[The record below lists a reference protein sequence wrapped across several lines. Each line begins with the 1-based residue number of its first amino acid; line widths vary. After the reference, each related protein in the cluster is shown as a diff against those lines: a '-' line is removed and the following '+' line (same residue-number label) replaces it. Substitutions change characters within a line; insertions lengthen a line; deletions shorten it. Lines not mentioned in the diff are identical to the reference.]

1 MNLKKTVATTDGH
14 EWARIIVG
22 RVRHSVRA
30 ICEIAGDGTHGRQRF
45 GLRWQSAATTPLS
58 VRLVTSQSGVALRF
72 PPQSKICGCGASR
85 AGFIRVHS
93 WLTLFLLVL
102 FAPAIRAQNAPHIG
116 YVYPAGGRQGTTF
129 LITVGG
135 QFPSGITNFAV
146 VMDGDLAR
154 AKVVAYDRPLKP
166 MEQQAMKEE
175 LNRYQEKRKSG
186 ERLTEMDLTR
196 LEEIKRLLTQ
206 FGRRPANPAISEFM
220 TLQLTLATNLAPGD
234 HEIRMRTPGGL
245 SNPLKICVGL
255 LPETTRPDW
264 KALPK
269 DRGGMD
275 PALPPPTEATVT
287 LPVTLNGQIV
297 PGGADRYHFW
307 ARQGQQLVIA
317 VEARQLIPYLAD
329 AVPGWFEAVLTIYDP
344 KGKTLASEER
354 FRFKPDPVIHF
365 EVPANGTYTV
375 EIHDSLYRGREDF
388 VYRMTIGELPFV
400 TGIFPPGGKAGEKT
414 SVALTGWNLPEK
426 SLERDNVEAGI
437 TSLKGENF
445 NVVPFAVDDLPEC
458 LEQEPNDSRETAQ
471 LVTLPVIINGRI
483 DHPGDW
489 DVFRFEGRTG
499 DPVVAD
505 VDARRLDSPLD
516 SVIKLTDAA
525 GKQLAFND
533 DFEDKGSGLNTH
545 HADSYFSTVLPTNGT
560 YYLWL
565 GDAQQ
570 KGGPEYSYRLR
581 LSPPQPDFA
590 LRVVPSSLNVRA
602 GGSVPLTV
610 YALRKDGLTN
620 QITLALDGAPA
631 GFKLTGASVPAGQ
644 NQVQVTLTAPA
655 TEQAEPVSLSLQGSA
670 AVQGQMRKRKAV
682 PAEDM
687 MQAFAYRHLVPARE
701 LEVAV
706 LKRPPPRATMTILS
720 GSPVRVPPGA
730 TARIEVG
737 LPGARIAERAQFE
750 LSNPPDGIT
759 IQSASPVRDG
769 VEIVLQTDAAKVK
782 PGLKGNLII
791 NGYAARPAETN
802 AAKSKGNNNQR
813 MPLGALPAIPFEIIP
828 PP

>member
-1 MNLKKTVATTDGH
+1 MAMSPLKYFVAADVSRLTYDAG
-14 EWARIIVG
+14 EI
-22 RVRHSVRA
+22 RA
-30 ICEIAGDGTHGRQRF
+30 
-45 GLRWQSAATTPLS
+45 
-58 VRLVTSQSGVALRF
+58 
-72 PPQSKICGCGASR
+72 ASR
-85 AGFIRVHS
+85 R
-93 WLTLFLLVL
+93 LLQHAHLAISIL
-102 FAPAIRAQNAPHIG
+102 FALAFAAQAQNASHIG

-129 LITVGG
+129 LATVGG

-146 VMDGDLAR
+146 VMDGNLAR

-175 LNRYQEKRKSG
+175 LNRFQEKRKSG
-186 ERLTEMDLTR
+186 ERLTEAELSR
-196 LEEIKRLLTQ
+196 LEQIKRLLMQ
-206 FGRRPANPAISEFM
+206 FGRRPANPAISEFI

-234 HEIRMRTPGGL
+234 HEFRVRALGGL
-245 SNPLKICVGL
+245 SNPLKFCVGL
-255 LPETTRPDW
+255 LPETTKPDW

-269 DRGGMD
+269 DRGSMD
-275 PALPPPTEATVT
+275 PAMPPPTEATVT
-287 LPVTLNGQIV
+287 LPVTINGQIV

-307 ARQGQQLVIA
+307 ARQGQQLVLA

-365 EVPANGTYTV
+365 EVPTNGTYTV

-388 VYRMTIGELPFV
+388 VYRLTLGELPFV
-400 TGIFPPGGKAGEKT
+400 TGIFPLGGKAGEKT
-414 SVALTGWNLPEK
+414 SIALTGWNLPEK
-426 SLERDNVEAGI
+426 SLERENAEAGL
-437 TSLKGENF
+437 TSLTGKYF
-445 NVVPFAVDDLPEC
+445 NVVPFAVDTLPEC

-471 LVTLPVIINGRI
+471 AVTLPVIVNGHI

-533 DFEDKGSGLNTH
+533 DYEDKGSGLNTH

-565 GDAQQ
+565 GDAQH
-570 KGGPEYSYRLR
+570 KGGPEYSYCLR
-581 LSPPQPDFA
+581 LSTPQPDFA

-602 GGSVPLTV
+602 GGSLPLTV
-610 YALRKDGLTN
+610 YALRKDGFTN
-620 QITLALDGAPA
+620 QITLVLDGAPD
-631 GFKLTGASVPAGQ
+631 GFKLTGGSIPAGQ
-644 NQVQVTLTAPA
+644 NMVQVTLTAPPV
-655 TEQAEPVSLSLQGSA
+655 ERAEPVSLSLQGSA
-670 AVQGQMRKRKAV
+670 LIQGQVQVRKAV

-706 LKRPPPRATMTILS
+706 LKRQNPRSAIKIIS
-720 GSPVRVPPGA
+720 GTPVRMPPGG

-737 LPGARIAERAQFE
+737 IPGPRIAERAQFE
-750 LSNPPDGIT
+750 LSNPVEGIS

-769 VEIVLQTDAAKVK
+769 VEIVLQTDATKVK

-791 NGYAARPAETN
+791 NGYVPPPAETN
-802 AAKSKGNNNQR
+802 AAKPKANNNQR

-828 PP
+828 P

>member
-1 MNLKKTVATTDGH
+1 MNLKKTVETTDEHG
-14 EWARIIVG
+14 WTRIIVG
-22 RVRHSVRA
+22 RARHSVRA
-30 ICEIAGDGTHGRQRF
+30 VCEIACDGTHGRQRF

-85 AGFIRVHS
+85 AGFIRVHP
-93 WLTLFLLVL
+93 WLMLFLLVM
-102 FAPAIRAQNAPHIG
+102 FVPAIRGQNAPHIG

-129 LITVGG
+129 PVTVGG
-135 QFPSGITNFAV
+135 QFPSGFTNFAV
-146 VMDGDLAR
+146 VMDENLAR
-154 AKVVAYDRPLKP
+154 AKVVGYDRPLKP
-166 MEQQAMKEE
+166 MEQQALKEE
-175 LNRYQEKRKSG
+175 LNKFQEKRKNG
-186 ERLTEMDLTR
+186 GRLTETELAR
-196 LEEIKRLLTQ
+196 LEQIKRLLTQ

-234 HEIRMRTPGGL
+234 HEFRVRTLGGL
-245 SNPLKICVGL
+245 SNPLKFCVGL
-255 LPETTRPDW
+255 LPETSKPDW
-264 KALPK
+264 KAVPK
-269 DRGGMD
+269 ERGSMD
-275 PALPPPTEATVT
+275 SALPPPTEMTVT
-287 LPVTLNGQIV
+287 LPVTINGQIL

-307 ARQGQQLVIA
+307 ARQGQQLVLA

-329 AVPGWFEAVLTIYDP
+329 AVPGWCEAVLTIYDS
-344 KGKTLASEER
+344 KGKELASEER

-365 EVPANGTYTV
+365 EVPSNGTYIV

-388 VYRMTIGELPFV
+388 VYRMTIGELPYV
-400 TGIFPPGGKAGEKT
+400 TGIFPLGGRAGEKN
-414 SVALTGWNLPEK
+414 SVTLTGWNLPEK
-426 SLERDNVEAGI
+426 ALERENAEVGT
-437 TSLKGENF
+437 TSLNGKFF
-445 NVVPFAVDDLPEC
+445 NNVPFAVETLPEC

-471 LVTLPVIINGRI
+471 AVTLPVIINGRI

-533 DFEDKGSGLNTH
+533 DYEDKGSGLNTH

-565 GDAQQ
+565 GDTQH

-581 LSPPQPDFA
+581 LSPPLPDFA

-610 YALRKDGLTN
+610 YALRKDGFTN

-631 GFKLTGASVPAGQ
+631 GFKLTGGSIPAGQ
-644 NQVQVTLTAPA
+644 SKVQVTLTAPP
-655 TEQAEPVSLSLQGSA
+655 TELAEPVSLSLQGSA
-670 AVQGQMRKRKAV
+670 LIQGQMQTRKAV

-706 LKRPPPRATMTILS
+706 LKRPNPRATMTILS
-720 GSPVRVPPGA
+720 GSPVRMSPGGN
-730 TARIEVG
+730 ARIEVG
-737 LPGARIAERAQFE
+737 LPGPRIAERAQFE
-750 LSNPPDGIT
+750 LSNPPEGIS
-759 IQSASPVRDG
+759 IQSASPVSS
-769 VEIVLQTDAAKVK
+769 L
-782 PGLKGNLII
+782 LN
-791 NGYAARPAETN
+791 NGHN
-802 AAKSKGNNNQR
+802 
-813 MPLGALPAIPFEIIP
+813 
-828 PP
+828 

>member
-1 MNLKKTVATTDGH
+1 MHQATHIASGARNLFRFNDRLAI
-14 EWARIIVG
+14 AR
-22 RVRHSVRA
+22 RS
-30 ICEIAGDGTHGRQRF
+30 
-45 GLRWQSAATTPLS
+45 GLKSALLA
-58 VRLVTSQSGVALRF
+58 
-72 PPQSKICGCGASR
+72 ASL
-85 AGFIRVHS
+85 AFVS
-93 WLTLFLLVL
+93 L
-102 FAPAIRAQNAPHIG
+102 AQAQNAPHIG

-129 LITVGG
+129 LVTVGG

-146 VMDGDLAR
+146 VLDGDFAR
-154 AKVVAYDRPLKP
+154 TKIIGYDRPLKP

-175 LNRYQEKRKSG
+175 LNRFQEKRKSG
-186 ERLTEMDLTR
+186 ERLTETELAR
-196 LEEIKRLLTQ
+196 LEQIKRLLTQ

-234 HEIRMRTPGGL
+234 HEIRVRALGGL
-245 SNPLKICVGL
+245 SNPVKFCVGL
-255 LPETTRPDW
+255 FPETSKPDW

-269 DRGGMD
+269 ERGSMD
-275 PALPPPTEATVT
+275 PALPPPAEATVT

-365 EVPANGTYTV
+365 EVPSNGTYTV

-388 VYRMTIGELPFV
+388 VYRMTIGELPYV
-400 TGIFPPGGKAGEKT
+400 TGIFPLGGRAGEKT
-414 SVALTGWNLPEK
+414 SIVLTGWNLPEK
-426 SLERDNVEAGI
+426 TLERDNAEAGL
-437 TSLKGENF
+437 TSLTGKYF
-445 NVVPFAVDDLPEC
+445 NVVPFAEDDLPEC
-458 LEQEPNDSRETAQ
+458 QEQEPNDSPETAQ
-471 LVTLPVIINGRI
+471 AVTLPVIINGRI

-533 DFEDKGSGLNTH
+533 DYEDKGSGLNTH

-565 GDAQQ
+565 GDAQH

-581 LSPPQPDFA
+581 LSSPQPDFA

-610 YALRKDGLTN
+610 YALRKDGFTN
-620 QITLALDGAPA
+620 QITLVLDGAPD
-631 GFKLTGASVPAGQ
+631 GFKLTGGSIPAGQ
-644 NQVQVTLTAPA
+644 NKVQVTLTAPPA
-655 TEQAEPVSLSLQGSA
+655 ERAEPVSLSLQGSA
-670 AVQGQMRKRKAV
+670 MIQGQMQTRKAV

-687 MQAFAYRHLVPARE
+687 MQAFAYRHLVPAKE

-730 TARIEVG
+730 AARIEVG
-737 LPGARIAERAQFE
+737 LPGPRIAERAQFE
-750 LSNPPDGIT
+750 LSNPPEGIS
-759 IQSASPVRDG
+759 IQKASPIGGG

-791 NGYAARPAETN
+791 TGYVPRPVETN
-802 AAKSKGNNNQR
+802 AAKPKGNNNQR
-813 MPLGALPAIPFEIIP
+813 LPLGALPAIPFEIIP